1 MEFSFRLLISSTIH
15 AGGCMCDDTKAR
27 TPGTVRTGLEW
38 GLDTGEAERE
48 RGAARRL
55 NGLDAAL
62 VSNVPGPPVSL
73 FVADARL
80 VCLYPIG
87 PIYDGFARNVTVL
100 SREDSLDIGILGCRD
115 HIPAVS
121 DLAVELHRELEG
133 LAALVGV
140 DLEPAPNP

>member
-1 MEFSFRLLISSTIH
+1 
-15 AGGCMCDDTKAR
+15 
-27 TPGTVRTGLEW
+27 VRQ
-38 GLDTGEAERE
+38 
-48 RGAARRL
+48 RRL
-55 NGLDAAL
+55 HLAVSPLALSRFGYLGTPLPVDAAL
-62 VSNVPGPPVSL
+62 FLYRALLVDRLAPIWNVMVSNVPGPPVPL
-73 FVADARL
+73 FVAGARL
-80 VCLYPIG
+80 VGLYPIG
-87 PIYDGFARNVTVL
+87 PIYDGLALNVTVL